1 MTFRY
6 RSFPLAPLALLL
18 GAALAGAL
26 AALLA
31 PDAGPVNVLLPAP
44 AAAAGALLW
53 MARRDEAARQ
63 GVLVLDGAGLRRVRG
78 DGRVLHAVHWEE
90 IRAVRVDPR
99 GREAT
104 VHVPGGSFPV
114 RAAAGPGGVGLEHF
128 GAFLAILPDYTDAP
142 VGRPGYSTGSSRGRW
157 ASDSFTRSAGYS
169 KSSSF
174 PEK

>member
-6 RSFPLAPLALLL
+6 RSFALAPVALLV

-31 PDAGPVNVLLPAP
+31 PGSGAMPVLLPAP

-53 MARRDEAARQ
+53 LARRDEAARQ

-90 IRAVRVDPR
+90 IRAVRVDR
-99 GREAT
+99 RRAEAT
-104 VHVPGGSFPV
+104 VLVPGGAFHL
-114 RAAAGPGGVGLEHF
+114 RAADAPGGVGLESF
-128 GAFLAILPDYTDAP
+128 GAFLAVLPDYTDAP
-142 VGRPGYSTGSSRGRW
+142 VGAPGHPARRSGGRT
-157 ASDSFTRSAGYS
+157 AIPSAAR
-169 KSSSF
+169 
-174 PEK
+174 